1 MKSTPD
7 MKTNA
12 KLRRDAATRRQ
23 PRIVTDAISKSIN
36 LHLTTS
42 TAASSGGEI
51 SSCTGFRRSVAPVRV
66 KFATGSRDLYQLYQ
80 VIITVFFVW
89 FFLPFFLC
97 CLCLLCVFLKNLYI
111 RINGLIQHY
120 LNHEVTT
127 LFH

>member
-1 MKSTPD
+1 MALNEMNRMKSTPD

-51 SSCTGFRRSVAPVRV
+51 SGCTGFRRSVAPVRV
-66 KFATGSRDLYQLYQ
+66 KFATGSRDLTPLYQLYQ
-80 VIITVFFVW
+80 VIITVFLFC
-89 FFLPFFLC
+89 FFFCPFFSAV
-97 CLCLLCVFLKNLYI
+97 CVYFVY
-111 RINGLIQHY
+111 
-120 LNHEVTT
+120 
-127 LFH
+127 F